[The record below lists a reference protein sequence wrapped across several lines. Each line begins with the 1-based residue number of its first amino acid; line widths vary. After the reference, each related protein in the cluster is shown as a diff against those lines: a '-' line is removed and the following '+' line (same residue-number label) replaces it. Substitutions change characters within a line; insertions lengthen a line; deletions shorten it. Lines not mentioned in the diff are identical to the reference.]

1 MAQVWALNQRP
12 DKKIYPLQTART
24 MEQMRLRDPS
34 QGAARLGQRIQARE
48 GGAPVFRD
56 GRLLTLGAY
65 GLRLRAVSAQ
75 ARADILE
82 HDSGEGQ
89 QREWTALG
97 RRRGAPGAAPLHSGT
112 RRKRSFRAD
121 RVLQRHDRGET
132 VKDWGLPRPRSLRVC
147 RFVAVGLLRL
157 AWCGYAKPFLWPV
170 TTNQSS
176 SIAARHSIPSLNM
189 ARGKRK
195 RVDCAE
201 STASHGLW
209 WPVQVWQ

>member
-1 MAQVWALNQRP
+1 
-12 DKKIYPLQTART
+12 
-24 MEQMRLRDPS
+24 MEQMRLRDAS
-34 QGAARLGQRIQARE
+34 QGAARLGQGIQARE
-48 GGAPVFRD
+48 GGAPVLRD
-56 GRLLTLGAY
+56 GRLLGFGAY
-65 GLRLRAVSAQ
+65 GLRLRAVSAK

-97 RRRGAPGAAPLHSGT
+97 RRCGAPGAALLHSGV

-132 VKDWGLPRPRSLRVC
+132 VKDWGLPRPGKPESLSLRRSLLGRCVW
-147 RFVAVGLLRL
+147 
-157 AWCGYAKPFLWPV
+157 AWCGYAKPFFWPV

-176 SIAARHSIPSLNM
+176 PIAARHSIPSLNM

-201 STASHGLW
+201 STASHGSW
-209 WPVQVWQ
+209 WPIALCGGL